1 MTIFSPV
8 FMRSDAIHDVISAI
22 IYCLINAVD
31 GCGDHATTKPV
42 DVSLCMGAGGQCK
55 MEYRVPEFILDIYA
69 CLGACLYQE
78 IDLDLHVMRSVCGR
92 VYTNLSY

>member
-1 MTIFSPV
+1 
-8 FMRSDAIHDVISAI
+8 MRSDAIHDVISAI

-55 MEYRVPEFILDIYA
+55 MEYRVPEFIIDIY
-69 CLGACLYQE
+69 ACLYQE
-78 IDLDLHVMRSVCGR
+78 IDLDLHVMMSVCDM
-92 VYTNLSY
+92 